1 MICYVCVAKVK
12 KKDLNDLTFSK
23 FLVHPRIVQ
32 VLFFTHKNLY
42 NSGMNRV

>member
-1 MICYVCVAKVK
+1 MICYVYVAKV

-23 FLVHPRIVQ
+23 FLIHPRIVQ